1 MLLILFPESDMQML
15 LAGPHRRRRTDH
27 SSVMLRVGPPGAEPL
42 GPLVNRLVNLF
53 SIISLPRQY
62 CFDRR
67 AASPRRGRRSWRR
80 RPRRG
85 LTDDGG
91 GDHVVKPAM
100 VMEHWAAVAGDGDGD
115 GRGRAG
121 DEEEEEAEAETR
133 EGY

>member
-1 MLLILFPESDMQML
+1 
-15 LAGPHRRRRTDH
+15 
-27 SSVMLRVGPPGAEPL
+27 MLRVGAPGAEPL

-67 AASPRRGRRSWRR
+67 GASPIAAAAAADG
-80 RPRRG
+80 
-85 LTDDGG
+85 GG

-115 GRGRAG
+115 GRRRAG
-121 DEEEEEAEAETR
+121 DEEEAETR